1 MLINEVKQLVEQLG
15 SKSQTGGYL
24 PADEYSNYANLAQ
37 LRAIDTLCQVADRN
51 LHVINLSSDFLKTQL
66 TLVVNGRPQMPTDYY
81 RYWSSAAMFVSAQG
95 ELLTGLD
102 YIGLS
107 EWADR
112 RTSAI
117 ITPTNEFP
125 IITEDQSGLLVSPLS
140 IQQIKLTY
148 AVNPVNPEW
157 VADPYEDIPTFDP
170 ALSTDFILSAKFK
183 DYLVKEIANMFG
195 IEVMNQQLQQ
205 ATLNNM
211 VEGRF

>member
-1 MLINEVKQLVEQLG
+1 
-15 SKSQTGGYL
+15 
-24 PADEYSNYANLAQ
+24 
-37 LRAIDTLCQVADRN
+37 
-51 LHVINLSSDFLKTQL
+51 
-66 TLVVNGRPQMPTDYY
+66 
-81 RYWSSAAMFVSAQG
+81 MFVSNSQ
-95 ELLTGLD
+95 EMLTGLD

-112 RTSAI
+112 RMSAI

-148 AVNPVNPEW
+148 AVTPVNPEW

-170 ALSTDFILSAKFK
+170 TLSTDFILSAKFK

-195 IEVMNQQLQQ
+195 IEVMNQNLQQ
-205 ATLNNM
+205 ATINNM